1 MNLADVLKTAQS
13 WAAAAKAAIAAG
25 QDVVPMVK
33 AFAETFD
40 GKPVTDE
47 KLKALQDAVD
57 ASHNDLQAIDTS
69 ETGEQSPT
77 ARD

>member
-13 WAAAAKAAIAAG
+13 WAAAAKAALAAG
-25 QDVVPMVK
+25 HDLAPMVR

-47 KLKALQDAVD
+47 RLKALQDAVD
-57 ASHNDLQAIDTS
+57 AQHNDLQAIDTS
-69 ETGEQSPT
+69 ETGEQSPA